1 MKRQILK
8 ILLTIG
14 FMLALPLIISLIFG
28 LICLGWF
35 LVTHFAKLIG
45 IILGIICGL
54 AILSLLAYCF
64 YECAE
69 EVLSYKENKV
79 DLNKILVKYRG
90 QINQT
95 RLHPENKQYQ
105 IDVAQTFQELV
116 TAQKNEQNTKTFICN
131 FNIPCDITLSDF
143 SNVGDPTLY
152 VDVNVGK
159 QLYHVNHK
167 NFIIGTKNRIYLRS
181 NGSVDKIEVNSDTV
195 NQINALRSAK

>member
-14 FMLALPLIISLIFG
+14 FMLALPLVIGLIFG

-35 LVTHFAKLIG
+35 LFTHYAKIIG

-54 AILSLLAYCF
+54 ATLSIFAYFF
-64 YECAE
+64 YGCAE
-69 EVLSYKENKV
+69 EVLSYKEHKV
-79 DLNKILVKYRG
+79 DLNEILYTYRG
-90 QINQT
+90 QINKA

-116 TAQKNEQNTKTFICN
+116 AAQKNEHNTKTFICN
-131 FNIPCDITLSDF
+131 FNIPCDITISDF
-143 SNVGDPTLY
+143 SDIGDPTLFI
-152 VDVNVGK
+152 DVNVGK
-159 QLYHVNHK
+159 QLYHINHK
-167 NFIIGTKNRIYLRS
+167 DFIIGKKNRVYLNS

>member
-14 FMLALPLIISLIFG
+14 FMLALPLIIGLIFG

-54 AILSLLAYCF
+54 TILSLLAYCF

-105 IDVAQTFQELV
+105 IDATQTFQELV
-116 TAQKNEQNTKTFICN
+116 AAQKNEPNTKTFICN

-167 NFIIGTKNRIYLRS
+167 NFIIGTKNRVYLRS